1 MYSKDMKSGEGLV
14 IHLRPGF
21 WEFLKE
27 MIKLYEI
34 VIFSNEDMGFLSEVI
49 RTIDPYNTY
58 FPMFF
63 GHEFMLTKANGK
75 YKDLNYINRNKKR
88 LIVVDFDDKLYINNN
103 YNVIKMDKYDGE
115 TED

>member
-1 MYSKDMKSGEGLV
+1 MKNGEGLV
-14 IHLRPGF
+14 IHLWPGF
-21 WEFLKE
+21 REFIKE

-49 RTIDPYNTY
+49 WTIDPYNTY

-75 YKDLNYINRNKKR
+75 YKDLNNINWNKKR
-88 LIVVDFDDKLYINNN
+88 LIVIDFNEKLYLNNN
-103 YNVIKMDKYDGE
+103 NNVIKLDLY
-115 TED
+115 